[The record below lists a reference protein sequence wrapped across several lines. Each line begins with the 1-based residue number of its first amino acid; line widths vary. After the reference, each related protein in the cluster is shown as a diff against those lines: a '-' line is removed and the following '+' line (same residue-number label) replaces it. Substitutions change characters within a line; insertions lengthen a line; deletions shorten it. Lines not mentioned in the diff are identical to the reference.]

1 MIRERSLQLPLL
13 KVQTDHLGFFRYG
26 YVGGRVVLTN
36 DAAEFVQLAPDDFR
50 ALLAGDLAAD
60 HPQRAELRAKGFL
73 RSGLDANVMAE
84 KVRRKRFYVDYGPHL
99 HVIITTLRCNQSCKY
114 CHASRT
120 DMDRVDTDMPDE
132 VVRQAVEMAFQS
144 TSPYIC
150 FEYTGGEPT
159 VNMRAIKI
167 AVEHA
172 REMNKRYGKIVDH
185 SVVTNMTWM
194 NEENANWLI
203 DNGVLVCTSLDGPK
217 ELHDWNRAWARRSEN
232 FPSGDL
238 PKESSAYETV
248 VHWIKWF
255 NQRYIELG
263 KDPGLWHVDALMTTT
278 RKSLGMYRE
287 LVDEYVR
294 LGCRNIKIRPLNPYG
309 FATKTWRVIGY
320 SMDEYLAFY
329 QNVLDYVLE
338 LNMQGVQVQEGT
350 AAIFLKKMLTPDDP
364 NYVDIRNPI
373 GSGTGQ
379 IAYYVDGNVYPS
391 DEGRML
397 AGMGNPFFHLGKLG
411 ESSYHDLVRHP
422 TVKSLVVASLLDTLP
437 ACHTCWN
444 MPWCGVRPINNFMES
459 GDLFAQRPN
468 TPKCKEHMAI
478 ASLLLERLAADA
490 DGKVET
496 IFRRWVINRSRDE
509 DVAESPPLEVST
521 PSGPVAGLP
530 SSKAS

>member
-1 MIRERSLQLPLL
+1 MIRQHALTLPRPSTR
-13 KVQTDHLGFFRYG
+13 TDHLGFFRYG
-26 YVGGRVVLTN
+26 RVNDDTMVVTN
-36 DAAEFVQLAPDDFR
+36 DAGEYVLLSDTDFD
-50 ALLAGDLAAD
+50 LLLRDELPEG
-60 HPQRAELRAKGFL
+60 HPKLPALRAKGVL
-73 RSGLDANVMAE
+73 KVGLDVHGMAG
-84 KVRRKRFYVDYGPHL
+84 KIRRKRFYVDYGPHL
-99 HVIITTLRCNQSCKY
+99 HVLITTLRCNQSCKY

-120 DMDRVDTDMPDE
+120 DMDRVDTDMSED
-132 VVRQAVEMAFQS
+132 VLYKAVEMAFQS

-159 VNMRAIKI
+159 VNMDAIKKSV
-167 AVEHA
+167 AYATEL
-172 REMNKRYGKIVDH
+172 NKRYGKIVDH

-203 DNGVLVCTSLDGPK
+203 DHGVLVCTSLDGPK
-217 ELHDWNRAWARRSEN
+217 ELHDWNRAWARRASN
-232 FPSGDL
+232 FNGEMPDN
-238 PKESSAYETV
+238 SSAYDSV
-248 VHWIKWF
+248 VHWIQWF
-255 NQRYIELG
+255 NQRYIERG

-287 LVDEYVR
+287 LVDQYIE
-294 LGCRNIKIRPLNPYG
+294 LGCRNVKIRPLNPYG

-320 SMDEYLAFY
+320 TMDEYLEFY
-329 QNVLDYVLE
+329 ENVLDYIIE
-338 LNMQGVQVQEGT
+338 LNLQGVEVQEGT
-350 AAIFLKKMLTPDDP
+350 AAIFLKKMFTPDDP

-397 AGMGNPFFHLGKLG
+397 AGMGNGFFHLGTLG

-437 ACHTCWN
+437 ACSTCWN

-478 ASLLLERLAADA
+478 AKLLLDRLANDA
-490 DGKVET
+490 DGKVEM
-496 IFRRWVINRSRDE
+496 IFRRWIINRSRDE
-509 DVAESPPLEVST
+509 DSPDQ
-521 PSGPVAGLP
+521 GA
-530 SSKAS
+530 